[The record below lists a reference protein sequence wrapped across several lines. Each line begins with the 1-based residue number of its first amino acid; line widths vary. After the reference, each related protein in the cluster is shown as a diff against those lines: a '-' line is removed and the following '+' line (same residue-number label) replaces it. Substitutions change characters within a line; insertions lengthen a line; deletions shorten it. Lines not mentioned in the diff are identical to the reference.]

1 MKVETIKRFVRD
13 WDREI
18 FVNKYVLISKE
29 PIKQNRSI
37 IKVFVYSEEEV
48 IRLLFQN
55 YEDDILKEDEQREKE
70 IRNQL
75 EILDDEFLLK
85 CLEYCFQN
93 YDSSKRSIIQTLAFE
108 YCKINKKDY
117 DTFYDLT
124 YYNDSLDEII
134 IDI

>member
-18 FVNKYVLISKE
+18 LVNKYIPFHKE

-37 IKVFVYSEEEV
+37 IKVFVYADEETNR
-48 IRLLFQN
+48 ILFEN
-55 YEDDILKEDEQREKE
+55 YKDDIFEEDEEREKE

-75 EILDDEFLLK
+75 EILDDGFLLK
-85 CLEYCFQN
+85 CLEYLIDHSS
-93 YDSSKRSIIQTLAFE
+93 YDSDTIYTLVFT
-108 YCKINKKDY
+108 YCEVYKKDY
-117 DTFYDLT
+117 DAFKSFIYCF
-124 YYNDSLDEII
+124 DSFDQIV